1 VGVIWGAAIICWI
14 LQQEKINFKK
24 LLAAAAGVAVIL
36 AAMQFILEYRNT
48 GVQALTQEEK
58 DLEYDYLHVDDNFL
72 RLGQIIDIV
81 PEHHPYTYEKQLA
94 YYAVRPIPRVLWP
107 EKPIDPGFDLPTYL
121 VKVGISLSSS
131 SIGEF
136 YLMFGWLAV
145 LVGGLVYGKLANT
158 ISVLLAQAQGSSA
171 ILVYSLA
178 VMVLVAGMRS
188 MIELILMSYTIV
200 AWIAISRLLVMK
212 RSRTMESPS
221 IQPG

>member
-1 VGVIWGAAIICWI
+1 
-14 LQQEKINFKK
+14 
-24 LLAAAAGVAVIL
+24 
-36 AAMQFILEYRNT
+36 
-48 GVQALTQEEK
+48 
-58 DLEYDYLHVDDNFL
+58 
-72 RLGQIIDIV
+72 
-81 PEHHPYTYEKQLA
+81 
-94 YYAVRPIPRVLWP
+94 
-107 EKPIDPGFDLPTYL
+107 
-121 VKVGISLSSS
+121 
-131 SIGEF
+131 
-136 YLMFGWLAV
+136 
-145 LVGGLVYGKLANT
+145 VGGLVYGKLANT